1 MMLCYCSLGNM
12 MRRKYSRGLEIMKY
26 LTRNK
31 EICHL
36 AVDEYYMII
45 FRSDYMGMERPAER
59 DDF

>member
-1 MMLCYCSLGNM
+1 M